1 MYIPADGAVDSNG
14 KGFQNMV
21 GAMIQQKKIAATT
34 ALSVEPYTEDSG
46 TDPSTDPSTDTGT
59 TPSTQD
65 PASKTEQINNEK
77 ETKTVQS
84 VATTSVQTSTQT
96 HILGSFFG
104 LLITTM
110 GLIFIS
116 KRNH

>member
-1 MYIPADGAVDSNG
+1 MYIPAAGAVDSNG

-46 TDPSTDPSTDTGT
+46 TDPSTDPGT

-84 VATTSVQTSTQT
+84 VATTSLQTSTQT

>member
-1 MYIPADGAVDSNG
+1 MYIPAAGAVDSNG

-46 TDPSTDPSTDTGT
+46 TDPSTDPGT

-110 GLIFIS
+110 GLMFIT

>member
-1 MYIPADGAVDSNG
+1 MYIPAAGAVDSNG

-46 TDPSTDPSTDTGT
+46 TDPSTGPGT

>member
-1 MYIPADGAVDSNG
+1 MYIPAAGAVDSNG

-46 TDPSTDPSTDTGT
+46 TDPSTDPGT

-65 PASKTEQINNEK
+65 PASKTEQINDEK
-77 ETKTVQS
+77 EIKTVQS